1 MTNIFFVRRGSYGNV
16 YSVNCEVYN
25 RVFAL
30 KSFVDSNNKQ
40 TIRKILKEIL
50 IRFFYVI
57 KHGKNILIH
66 QKNIKLADF
75 GLSKKISEASSNTSV
90 LGVIPYV
97 DPKSFDDKEKYKLNK
112 KSDVY
117 SVGVLLWQ
125 ISSGHIPFHEDDYG
139 PRLMLSIL
147 NGRREKIIDG
157 TPVKYSNLYTE
168 CWRDEP
174 NKRPNIQEITS
185 TLKSINSLIEI
196 DAIIDHID
204 RKKETHSTE
213 VEIDPELSKKTI
225 DLNNEMQIIPNDG
238 LNISSD
244 SNKEIRG
251 STNEIISKGESN
263 NIMKYENRM
272 TPSESPSNASTSEQI
287 R

>member
-1 MTNIFFVRRGSYGNV
+1 M
-16 YSVNCEVYN
+16 
-25 RVFAL
+25 
-30 KSFVDSNNKQ
+30 
-40 TIRKILKEIL
+40 
-50 IRFFYVI
+50 
-57 KHGKNILIH
+57 
-66 QKNIKLADF
+66 
-75 GLSKKISEASSNTSV
+75 SS
-90 LGVIPYV
+90 
-97 DPKSFDDKEKYKLNK
+97 
-112 KSDVY
+112 
-117 SVGVLLWQ
+117 
-125 ISSGHIPFHEDDYG
+125 
-139 PRLMLSIL
+139 R
-147 NGRREKIIDG
+147 
-157 TPVKYSNLYTE
+157 
-168 CWRDEP
+168 
-174 NKRPNIQEITS
+174 QEITS

-272 TPSESPSNASTSEQI
+272 TPSESPSNASTSEQVNQVTKTSYDFI
-287 R
+287 EFLNLDKIIAYVIEKHDKGATFDQAQQLISKSEG